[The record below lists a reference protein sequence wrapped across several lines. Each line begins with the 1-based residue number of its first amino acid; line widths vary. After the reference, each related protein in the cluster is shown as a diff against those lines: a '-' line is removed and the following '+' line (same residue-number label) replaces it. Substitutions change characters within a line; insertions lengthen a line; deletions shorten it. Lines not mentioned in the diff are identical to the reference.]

1 MEKKENRQRLL
12 RLLDWLDDAAYLAGV
27 GCLTA
32 AGFLVCASA
41 GLAVLGA
48 GLVAFS
54 LLISRGNKRC

>member
-27 GCLTA
+27 GCLTE